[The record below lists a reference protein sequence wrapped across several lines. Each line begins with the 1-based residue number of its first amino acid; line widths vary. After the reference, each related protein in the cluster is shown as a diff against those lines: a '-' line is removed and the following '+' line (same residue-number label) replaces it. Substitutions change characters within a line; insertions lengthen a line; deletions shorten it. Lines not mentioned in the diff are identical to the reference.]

1 MLLLFI
7 ALSVN
12 SEFIFQYLFEKA
24 ADSMVSASS
33 LSKEK
38 EELRILYD
46 EAVKNTTHLEEEIS
60 RVR

>member
-1 MLLLFI
+1 
-7 ALSVN
+7 
-12 SEFIFQYLFEKA
+12 
-24 ADSMVSASS
+24 MVSASS

-60 RVR
+60 RVRKFKI